1 METIK
6 VYVELARQVARL
18 AHLQGD
24 ARECAAETERRS
36 PSPGD
41 DPFAMRP
48 FDDALPL
55 DDDLLRAHGGKS

>member
-24 ARECAAETERRS
+24 ARMLHSEVEAYSGA
-36 PSPGD
+36 P
-41 DPFAMRP
+41 
-48 FDDALPL
+48 
-55 DDDLLRAHGGKS
+55 